1 MKQKKKSPNIQES
14 FISEQN
20 WLQTFIDKN
29 ALWFVAL
36 WALVPYLNCI
46 SNGYSLDDDFTIY
59 KNKFVQKG
67 IAGIPDI
74 LTHPYMNIEERVA
87 DYRPLAAITFAIEQ
101 TLFGSNPHISHV
113 INLMLYAV
121 LCVLCFL
128 ILKKILTP
136 ITHASLI
143 SLLAVLLYAWHP
155 AHTEVVNSLKNR
167 EELLSVL
174 LGFSSFYFALKF
186 FELHSNSLKY
196 GLISIG
202 LIFLACTAKLSA
214 LPFAFIIPMW
224 LYFKQPKDFTKTDN
238 LVFNVVVFLLPILFM
253 AAVASKSEFIILDL
267 ENPWDYVGF
276 EQKMGLAMHSLWFY
290 LQFLFVPFPFSFYYG
305 YNVIPTESIFAPLP
319 ILSLMLHMGFFI
331 TAVVLFF
338 KRNVMGFL
346 LLCYFASLAMY
357 ANIIASYAGIV
368 SERAM
373 FLSSFWALSILSIV
387 IAKYAIRK
395 SKQSIALSKPFVML
409 MIVIFGIFAV
419 FIFNRNKDW
428 KDAKTLM
435 LADIPHLENSSIA
448 NFLLANEFKREAE
461 STTDLHIKN
470 EAYQSAK
477 HFYRQ
482 CLKTGSKYSVAIYR
496 LGMIYQ
502 YGENKFDSA
511 FATFKRAYSTNQNFP
526 PLTFELA
533 RCYSMVGSFDT
544 AKSLLLPLY
553 ENQQN
558 DTNYLYFLARA
569 YFKTGETEKG
579 FATNEKLI
587 KINGNS
593 PFPYLNQGWFWEL
606 SGNQELALQNYLKAY
621 SLGNRDPYILAYLQ
635 RAGVP
640 I

>member
-1 MKQKKKSPNIQES
+1 MKPKKKSPNIQATY
-14 FISEQN
+14 ISEQN
-20 WLQTFIDKN
+20 WLQIFIKKH
-29 ALWFVAL
+29 ALWFIAL
-36 WALVPYLNCI
+36 CALVPYLNSI
-46 SNGYSLDDDFTIY
+46 SNGYALDDDFTIY
-59 KNKFVQKG
+59 KNQFVQKG

-113 INLMLYAV
+113 INLFLYAI

-128 ILKKILTP
+128 ILQKILSP
-136 ITHASLI
+136 IAHASLF
-143 SLLAVLLYAWHP
+143 SFLAALLFAWHP

-186 FELHSNSLKY
+186 FELKSQSIKY
-196 GLISIG
+196 AFLSIG

-214 LPFAFIIPMW
+214 LPFAFIIPVW
-224 LYFKQPKDFTKTDN
+224 LYFKQPKDFTKKQN
-238 LVFNVVVFLLPILFM
+238 LVFNAAVFLLPILFV

-267 ENPWDYVGF
+267 ENPWDYVGI
-276 EQKMGLAMHSLWFY
+276 EQKLGLAMRSLWFY

-319 ILSLMLHMGFFI
+319 ILSLMLHLGLFI

-338 KRNVMGFL
+338 KRNLIGFL
-346 LLCYFASLAMY
+346 LLAYFASLIMY
-357 ANIIASYAGIV
+357 ANIVASYAGIV

-373 FLSSFWALSILSIV
+373 FLSSFWALSILSIL
-387 IAKYAIRK
+387 ILKMAIK
-395 SKQSIALSKPFVML
+395 EQKQSIVINQPF
-409 MIVIFGIFAV
+409 IVLLVVLLGVYGYLIV
-419 FIFNRNKDW
+419 NRNKDW

-448 NFLLANEFKREAE
+448 NFLLANELKREAE
-461 STTDLHIKN
+461 NSTNAQIRN
-470 EAYQSAK
+470 ESFEGAK
-477 HFYRQ
+477 HYYRQ

-511 FATFKRAYSTNQNFP
+511 FATFRKAYSTNQNFP

-533 RCYSMVGSFDT
+533 RCHSMVGNFDS

-553 ENQQN
+553 EKQQN

-569 YFKTGETEKG
+569 YYKTGEKEKG

-587 KINGNS
+587 KMNSNS
-593 PFPYLNQGWFWEL
+593 PFPYLNQGWFWEM
-606 SGNQELALQNYLKAY
+606 SGNQEEALQNYLKAY
-621 SLGNRDPYILAYLQ
+621 SLGNRDPYIVAYLQ
-635 RAGVP
+635 RAGVVM
-640 I
+640 